1 MLELVADLGGDE
13 GVVVDLGELEE
24 AALLVDGHVVLVAL
38 GEDEEGLVPEDDHAA
53 LVLDEGGEVVDDGV
67 DDAVREGVLFVEEGA
82 EEDRVGAAVGH
93 LGDLH
98 DARGRVEHGDAALG
112 EHGRDDDGL
121 LERAVAGLAEREQE
135 ALEEARGLVE
145 RLLDGH
151 VVLKVELQIKLLIQV
166 MTQLLGN

>member
-1 MLELVADLGGDE
+1 MCVSDVCVPWTRSVHGGGVTGGSSRCGRGGVAAVSDGGGAVSGRGVLELVADLGGDE

-82 EEDRVGAAVGH
+82 EEDRAS
-93 LGDLH
+93 
-98 DARGRVEHGDAALG
+98 GRSS
-112 EHGRDDDGL
+112 
-121 LERAVAGLAEREQE
+121 
-135 ALEEARGLVE
+135 
-145 RLLDGH
+145 
-151 VVLKVELQIKLLIQV
+151 
-166 MTQLLGN
+166 